1 MYYWKT
7 QFFYY
12 FPILIRTTLYYIKQ
26 ILSYNINITK
36 KFVLRFAKISKEII
50 FYIISCLVNFF
61 YNIIRFNQN
70 LHLIEKKYF
79 KKSTYFDV
87 LLNEGIEKKDLSVN
101 KVEQNVEIL
110 ARKRKKV
117 FQKLETF
124 NSANEIYIRML
135 EPVDGFLYH
144 YR

>member
-1 MYYWKT
+1 M
-7 QFFYY
+7 
-12 FPILIRTTLYYIKQ
+12 
-26 ILSYNINITK
+26 
-36 KFVLRFAKISKEII
+36 RFAKISKEII

-70 LHLIEKKYF
+70 LHLIEKQYF

-135 EPVDGFLYH
+135 KPVDGFLYH